1 MGGGQIPPEVM
12 AMMAQQQGQQPVP
25 AEMMMPPQ
33 GGGMPDLSQLPP
45 EIIQALLA
53 QLQSGQPPMGGMPPI

>member
-1 MGGGQIPPEVM
+1 M
-12 AMMAQQQGQQPVP
+12 AMMAQQQGQGVVP
-25 AEMMMPPQ
+25 AEMMPPQ

-53 QLQSGQPPMGGMPPI
+53 QLQGGQPPMGGMPPI

>member
-1 MGGGQIPPEVM
+1 
-12 AMMAQQQGQQPVP
+12 MMAQQQGQQPVP

-45 EIIQALLA
+45 EVIQALLA